1 MTNIILSDNHAKTVE
16 FVNAEITKLSN
27 KTAKFNEVYKIKAQ
41 LKTANRLA
49 SVLNE
54 NMSFPMTVTNL
65 MPQPGMEMDDF
76 TAKVIRIFV
85 GG

>member
-54 NMSFPMTVTNL
+54 NMSFPMTVINL

>member
-1 MTNIILSDNHAKTVE
+1 MTNIILSNNHAKTVE

-27 KTAKFNEVYKIKAQ
+27 KTAKFNEVYKIQAQ

-49 SVLNE
+49 QVLND

-65 MPQPGMEMDDF
+65 MPRPGVEMDDF

-85 GG
+85 GV